1 MGNVYSMI
9 DFSENEKLDA
19 LLKKQILELENNVK
33 KVDNMLELL
42 NLKCDKIITKVEE
55 VDNKVYELVDL
66 VKVDKFN
73 TPEIIPNSE
82 WDYYDLNQSN
92 NNFIQEI

>member
-9 DFSENEKLDA
+9 DFHENEKLDA

-33 KVDNMLELL
+33 KVNNMLDLL
-42 NLKCDKIITKVEE
+42 NLKCDKIITKVEK

-66 VKVDKFN
+66 VNVDKFN
-73 TPEIIPNSE
+73 TPERIPTSD
-82 WDYYDLNQSN
+82 WDYYDLNPAN
-92 NNFIQEI
+92 NKFIENI